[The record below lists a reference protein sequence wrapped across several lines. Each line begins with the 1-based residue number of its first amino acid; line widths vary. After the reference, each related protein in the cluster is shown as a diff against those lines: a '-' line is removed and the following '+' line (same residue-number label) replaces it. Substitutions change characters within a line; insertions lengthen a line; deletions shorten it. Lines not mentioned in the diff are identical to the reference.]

1 MYVCMH
7 IFVYLMCVDVLSS
20 CMSVPG
26 ACGGEEGLDLL
37 ELDVRQ
43 L

>member
-1 MYVCMH
+1 MYIC
-7 IFVYLMCVDVLSS
+7 IYLMCVDVLSS

-37 ELDVRQ
+37 ELDFRQ